1 MSKSS
6 IYLKVIC
13 CIAFSIA
20 TFNNTHAQGLS
31 FLDAYNKMY
40 QDNNSLKAIKVQNEA
55 QQFMAKS
62 LKGLRY
68 PSLNAYAAGL
78 VFDKKMDLSFNHY
91 RNGLAGFLNIPDPS
105 VLGDWE
111 VPVAK
116 KEMAFAGFNAVW
128 PVFTGGKINAAI
140 KAGEIENE
148 VSAKNIEST
157 ENRLISELAQRYFQV
172 KLADENLII
181 RKQVLEGMK
190 KHLYNAT
197 KLEENGLIA
206 ASEKLVANVAVS
218 EANREVLAAEKDAKL
233 ARTALANTL
242 EVDQIQDTLT
252 TPFFTKQIES
262 NLMTY
267 KANALKYNPDLQKI
281 ALQKN
286 LADQGVKLKKSAY
299 YPDVALFGQTT
310 LLHNDPIG
318 FGILDSSR
326 ERPWVVGVGITYNI
340 FNGMQNKNSLKAAV
354 ATRKSIDFIEEKA
367 QKDIATLVENMYFEI
382 QKSMDEIEN
391 LKVQQELAEE
401 LLRSRNKAFAE
412 GLATSTDVVDA
423 ENGLSVIKL
432 LTLNAK
438 YVYMVSLAGLLEF
451 SGLSKDFLNYTK

>member
-1 MSKSS
+1 MLNTS
-6 IYLKVIC
+6 IYFTVLGYLVLGLFTHPNC
-13 CIAFSIA
+13 
-20 TFNNTHAQGLS
+20 HAQELS

-40 QDNNSLKAIKVQNEA
+40 QDNNSLKAIKTQNEA
-55 QQFMAKS
+55 QQYVAKS

-68 PSLNAYAAGL
+68 PILNAYATGL
-78 VFDKKMDLSFNHY
+78 VFDRKMDISFNHY
-91 RNGLAGFLNIPDPS
+91 RDGLAGILNIANPGI
-105 VLGDWE
+105 LGDWE
-111 VPVAK
+111 VPVGK
-116 KEMAFAGFNAVW
+116 KEMAFAGFNAIW

-148 VSAKNIEST
+148 LSKKNIEST

-172 KLADENLII
+172 KLAEENLQI
-181 RKQVLEGMK
+181 RQQVLQGMK
-190 KHLYNAT
+190 KHFYNAS

-206 ASEKLVANVAVS
+206 PSEKLVANVAVS

-242 EVDQIQDTLT
+242 EVDEIQETLT
-252 TPFFTKQIES
+252 TAFFSKQIE
-262 NLMTY
+262 NKLEFY
-267 KANALKYNPDLQKI
+267 KENALKNNPDLQKV

-286 LADQGVKLKKSAY
+286 MANQGVKIKKSSF
-299 YPDVALFGQTT
+299 YPDIALFGQTT

-340 FNGMQNKNSLKAAV
+340 FSGMRNKNELKAAE
-354 ATRKSIDFIEEKA
+354 ATRKSIDYIEEKA
-367 QKDIATLVENMYFEI
+367 QKDITTLVENMYFEI
-382 QKSMDEIEN
+382 QKSQEEIEN
-391 LKVQQELAEE
+391 LNVQKELAEE
-401 LLRSRNKAFAE
+401 LLRSRNKAFSE

-438 YVYMVSLAGLLEF
+438 YAYIVSLAGLLEF
-451 SGLSKDFLNYTK
+451 SGLSKDFLNYTN